1 MLREIYTLLGG
12 VGTFFA
18 GIGMFVS
25 VIAWWMAV
33 TGIVVRDMQT
43 VTKGVLLL
51 VIFVLPP
58 LAVIVFVSFLVR
70 DQSREKASQMM
81 PVRVRST
88 DIRPDLVRVLAR
100 KAETAA

>member
-1 MLREIYTLLGG
+1 MPREIYTLLGG

-18 GIGMFVS
+18 AIGMFVS

-51 VIFVLPP
+51 LISILPLSP
-58 LAVIVFVSFLVR
+58 CLYFY
-70 DQSREKASQMM
+70 
-81 PVRVRST
+81 RSWSE
-88 DIRPDLVRVLAR
+88 IEARRKRP
-100 KAETAA
+100 K

>member
-18 GIGMFVS
+18 VIGMFVS
-25 VIAWWMAV
+25 VISWWMAV
-33 TGIVVRDMQT
+33 TGIVVRDMKT

-51 VIFVLPP
+51 LISVLPP
-58 LAVIVFVSFLVR
+58 LAVFVFLSFLVR
-70 DQSREKASQMM
+70 DRSKEKASQMM
-81 PVRVRST
+81 PRRVPST
-88 DIRPDLVRVLAR
+88 DSRIDLVRVLAR